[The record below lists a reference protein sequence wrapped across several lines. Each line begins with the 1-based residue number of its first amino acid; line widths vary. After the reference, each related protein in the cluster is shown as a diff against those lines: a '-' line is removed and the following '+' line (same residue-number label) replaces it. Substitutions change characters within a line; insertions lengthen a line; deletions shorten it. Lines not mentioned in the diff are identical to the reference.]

1 MSGPSVV
8 VDRAPEGWTHIGGPG
23 MHLLIGLDEDDERT
37 IAASDAADGGDIDDV
52 VEVLTVGGMR
62 KAHHFVGVH
71 WQPRTRIVAF
81 GPVSAL
87 VTLADGTEHDVRATS
102 SKVWTDLE
110 LPDHPDRVVLR
121 VLEEAERAQPVP
133 TQGLAAGSPSP
144 GTASPA
150 ALGGESAQPTVPDE
164 AADATPPQ
172 TAASTGGAGAPV
184 VSEEHVDPP
193 DAAAVSEPE
202 VAPGREDAMG
212 PGIPTFATSTADGS
226 AASDRPDARSLPGR
240 STWERS
246 WAQGGTPP
254 TTSDVGASNDE
265 STSAAATSDT
275 SGAEE
280 PAAQGHSKSAAEP
293 SRTPEVVATEPL
305 PAPLPALRSWTSV
318 TPAVPVRATPSSD
331 LLGDGASASGETPAP
346 AAASG
351 HDTSVP
357 SEPVTPP
364 TQPSASSPT
373 EAVAPAAS
381 PSTPLVAQTAPA
393 PVATTAPA
401 TTPVPTPPPAAPTAP
416 TGPTAPAPVADDL
429 PAAAPRDVDSTWAA
443 RPVLEPD
450 ASPTSTAPS
459 APVAGAVRRPAAG
472 PTTSALDDPDETDDA
487 DDDQPAAPPSY
498 DYLFG
503 HTTAADEHRKVLASL
518 TRSDED
524 EAGHDEDDHLPN
536 PSVPSVA
543 DASDAPVTNAAPA
556 PEVPARP
563 IPSAPVVPEGG
574 LISSVPWARSTPAAE
589 VPKPEPEVPTFSGRH
604 TPPPAPSLLPP
615 MNTPP
620 PGVRAPEATPLISTG
635 PPPASTVP
643 APAPAPAPAQTAPS
657 APTAATAYASAAQ
670 PPAEPTFD
678 VPVSLPV
685 ALPPVPPAATGTE
698 PVADPPAHTADLGA
712 GTDDDETELTVDR
725 SALLEARNAAQNQT
739 FSGPSVLAVLCSAG
753 HPTPPHSDRCRV
765 CGSSIPPQE
774 PFTMPRPPLGVLR
787 LSTGDVV
794 TLDRSVLLG
803 RAPKLGDGLAVHD
816 RPHVV
821 KVPSPE
827 RDVSRNH
834 VEVILE
840 GWHVLIRDLGTTNG
854 TTVTLPGE
862 SPLRLRANDQQVL
875 EPGSLVS
882 MADEVSFT
890 FEAAS

>member
-1 MSGPSVV
+1 
-8 VDRAPEGWTHIGGPG
+8 

-52 VEVLTVGGMR
+52 VEVLTAGGMR

-87 VTLADGTEHDVRATS
+87 VSLADGTEHDVRATS
-102 SKVWTDLE
+102 SRVWTDLE

-121 VLEEAERAQPVP
+121 VLEESERAQPVP
-133 TQGLAAGSPSP
+133 AQDLMAGPPSGGP
-144 GTASPA
+144 APAASPA
-150 ALGGESAQPTVPDE
+150 APGESAQLTVPDE
-164 AADATPPQ
+164 PAEATPD
-172 TAASTGGAGAPV
+172 TGTTRQPAPSIAVADTPV
-184 VSEEHVDPP
+184 VSSRR
-193 DAAAVSEPE
+193 DAAAEPRPDQS
-202 VAPGREDAMG
+202 APAG
-212 PGIPTFATSTADGS
+212 GIPTFAASAGGDSTS
-226 AASDRPDARSLPGR
+226 AAVHGAQVGPDRSA
-240 STWERS
+240 WERS
-246 WAQGGTPP
+246 WTQGSTPRNP
-254 TTSDVGASNDE
+254 SE
-265 STSAAATSDT
+265 PSAASHEFTTTAAD
-275 SGAEE
+275 SGVVRPEE
-280 PAAQGHSKSAAEP
+280 PVAQADSENEADSFPPATDI
-293 SRTPEVVATEPL
+293 TPEPPVA
-305 PAPLPALRSWTSV
+305 PAPALRSWTSV
-318 TPAVPVRATPSSD
+318 APAVPVRATPTSD
-331 LLGDGASASGETPAP
+331 VVGDDAGPSPIASTPLAP
-346 AAASG
+346 VAAT
-351 HDTSVP
+351 D
-357 SEPVTPP
+357 
-364 TQPSASSPT
+364 
-373 EAVAPAAS
+373 PAAS
-381 PSTPLVAQTAPA
+381 A
-393 PVATTAPA
+393 PVS
-401 TTPVPTPPPAAPTAP
+401 
-416 TGPTAPAPVADDL
+416 DDL
-429 PAAAPRDVDSTWAA
+429 PVAAAARDLDSTWAA
-443 RPVLEPD
+443 RPVLDPD
-450 ASPTSTAPS
+450 PGSPTSTTPS
-459 APVAGAVRRPAAG
+459 APVGGAVRPPVPGPATAG
-472 PTTSALDDPDETDDA
+472 LDDAGDVADE
-487 DDDQPAAPPSY
+487 QPAAPPSY

-518 TRSDED
+518 TRSDD
-524 EAGHDEDDHLPN
+524 EETGHDEDDDLPAPVG
-536 PSVPSVA
+536 PSVPPVA
-543 DASDAPVTNAAPA
+543 GASDAPVSNAAPT

-563 IPSAPVVPEGG
+563 LPSAPVVPEGG
-574 LISSVPWARSTPAAE
+574 LISSVPWASPAPAVD
-589 VPKPEPEVPTFSGRH
+589 VPKPEPEPQVPTFSGRH

-635 PPPASTVP
+635 PPPASTGP
-643 APAPAPAPAQTAPS
+643 APAPAAASTPPAV
-657 APTAATAYASAAQ
+657 TAYAEAAQ

-678 VPVSLPV
+678 VPISLP
-685 ALPPVPPAATGTE
+685 AAVPPAAPVAPRAPVPE
-698 PVADPPAHTADLGA
+698 PVAPTSAPALDVGP
-712 GTDDDETELTVDR
+712 GTDDDDETELTVDR

-753 HPTPPHSDRCRV
+753 HPTPPHSDRCRI